1 MSEKNKNKIITILF
15 AIIIIL
21 SFFIN
26 IIKKDEIISIAERRK
41 LEQFPTISLSM
52 IFNGTF
58 FDKFDKYVT
67 DQFFERELFRKIKI
81 NTELKIVN
89 K

>member
-41 LEQFPTISLSM
+41 LEQFPTISLSA

-58 FDKFDKYVT
+58 FD
-67 DQFFERELFRKIKI
+67 
-81 NTELKIVN
+81 
-89 K
+89 